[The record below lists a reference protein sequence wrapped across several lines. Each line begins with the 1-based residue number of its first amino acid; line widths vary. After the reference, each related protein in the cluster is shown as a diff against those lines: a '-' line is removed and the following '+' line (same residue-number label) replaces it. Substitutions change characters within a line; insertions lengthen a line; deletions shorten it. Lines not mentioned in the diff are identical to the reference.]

1 VADLN
6 FHEYPTR
13 PEGCL
18 DRRDDATFPLSLT
31 GGDPN
36 AGFLPSLG
44 RLRFR
49 VARLAVRMR

>member
-18 DRRDDATFPLSLT
+18 DRRDDATFPLSST